1 MFALPECNF
10 QMTLFF
16 MNYFDKI
23 RTEILKSNG
32 EKKLWDDS
40 LYQLY
45 FYRNLEL
52 HGTKKLKMLCY
63 FTKKLYFCMRKSF
76 FIRIGT

>member
-32 EKKLWDDS
+32 EKN
-40 LYQLY
+40 
-45 FYRNLEL
+45 FETIVCPN
-52 HGTKKLKMLCY
+52 
-63 FTKKLYFCMRKSF
+63 
-76 FIRIGT
+76 FIFIVI